1 VLRAPADELGA
12 LAGAALEVIDRAWS
26 SRSSSWRTAATMP
39 GRMSAWDRLGG
50 ALFGGNSKNESGL
63 PRQPL

>member
-39 GRMSAWDRLGG
+39 GRSQAAWVPGTVW
-50 ALFGGNSKNESGL
+50 AAPSFGGNSKN
-63 PRQPL
+63 

>member
-26 SRSSSWRTAATMP
+26 SRSPSWRTAATMPGRSQVP

-50 ALFGGNSKNESGL
+50 ALFWGQLQKW
-63 PRQPL
+63 